1 MPDHAASHP
10 VSRRSMNTAAFAFP
24 LNVYARLLELREGRV
39 DYLHYGVFEAPDEP
53 VTVAQQ
59 RASDLMWQ
67 ALPGPCRLL
76 EVGVGLG
83 TTLARLRAAGYEATG
98 ITPDAAQIQ
107 AARERCAGTIAV
119 EQSRLED
126 FDRGAGQWQALLF
139 QESGQYIAP
148 VALFEA
154 ADRLLHEGASS
165 IVVMDEF
172 ALDRRE
178 DGDHGL
184 HALGA
189 FCALAARRGWTLT
202 KRVDLSR
209 QARPTLD
216 YLRSG
221 LETLAQ
227 PLAADLGI
235 AHEELATLAASIRR
249 YQRLYDEGVY
259 GYALLRFDR
268 AARPEDRLVETGPAQ
283 APAMRQLFSDVF
295 RHEMS
300 PEHWHWKYGD
310 GRGRGIALMRGDRM
324 LAHYGGVTRRVLCR
338 GEAVLASQSC
348 DVMVDQR
355 GRSGLVRHGPMA
367 QVASTFLETQLGW
380 GQPHRLGFGFPSDR
394 AFGAA
399 ERLGLYAAV
408 DTVMRASWPPAAR
421 SASAS
426 EVAEELR
433 AADLA
438 PGGRRCAAVDGLWH
452 GMAESLRDAIV
463 GVRDS
468 AWLHHRYFARPGV
481 SYRAFYLRRRWTR
494 RPVGVVVLRRH
505 ERHLEVL
512 DLVGPPTAFAAL
524 IAQARRHAADA
535 ALERVDCW
543 ITTSQL
549 HLLSAID
556 PPAFTATPMGITV
569 PANVHTPG
577 PVDDLRGR
585 WFLLAGD
592 ADFT

>member
-1 MPDHAASHP
+1 MSL
-10 VSRRSMNTAAFAFP
+10 SAAFVFP
-24 LNVYARLLELREGRV
+24 LNVYAHLLELREGRV
-39 DYLHYGVFEAPDEP
+39 DYLHYGVFQSPDEP
-53 VTVAQQ
+53 VAVAQQ
-59 RASDLMWQ
+59 LASDLVHEV
-67 ALPGPCRLL
+67 LPAPCRLL
-76 EVGVGLG
+76 EVGIGLG
-83 TTLARLRAAGYEATG
+83 TTQAHLRSAGYAATG
-98 ITPDAAQIQ
+98 ITPDGAQIH
-107 AARERCAGTIAV
+107 AARERYADTIAV

-126 FDRGAGQWQALLF
+126 YDRDAGQWQALLF
-139 QESGQYIAP
+139 QESGQYIPP

-154 ADRLLHEGASS
+154 ADRLLHDGPST

-178 DGDHGL
+178 DAHHGL
-184 HALGA
+184 HSLGA
-189 FCALAARRGWTLT
+189 FCTLAARRGWTLT
-202 KRVDLSR
+202 KRVDLS
-209 QARPTLD
+209 QQVRPSLD
-216 YLRSG
+216 YLQRG
-221 LETLAQ
+221 LEAVAE
-227 PLAADLGI
+227 PLMADLGI
-235 AHEELATLAASIRR
+235 TQEQLALLAASNRR

-268 AARPEDRLVETGPAQ
+268 PAKPAERLVDIGPEHA
-283 APAMRQLFSDVF
+283 AAMRQLFADVF

-310 GRGRGIALMRGDRM
+310 GRGRGVGLMRGERM

-338 GEAVLASQSC
+338 GQPVLASQSC
-348 DVMVDQR
+348 DVMVDRR
-355 GRSGLVRHGPMA
+355 GQAGLVRHGPMS

-408 DTVMRASWPPAAR
+408 DAVTRASWPAAVR
-421 SASAS
+421 RGGD
-426 EVAEELR
+426 VADELR
-433 AADLA
+433 PADLE
-438 PGGRRCAAVDGLWH
+438 PGGRRRAVVDGLW
-452 GMAESLRDAIV
+452 GLMAESLRDAV
-463 GVRDS
+463 VCVRDA

-481 SYRAFYLRRRWTR
+481 TYEAFYLRRRWTR

-505 ERHLEVL
+505 EGHLEVL
-512 DLVGPPTAFAAL
+512 DLVGPPSAFPAL
-524 IAQARRHAADA
+524 IAQARRRAAECG
-535 ALERVDCW
+535 LQRVDCW
-543 ITTSQL
+543 ITVSQL

-556 PPAFTATPMGITV
+556 PPAFTATPLGITV

-577 PVDDLRGR
+577 PVDEVKDR

>member
-1 MPDHAASHP
+1 
-10 VSRRSMNTAAFAFP
+10 MNTAAFAFP
-24 LNVYARLLELREGRV
+24 LNVYAHLLELREGRV
-39 DYLHYGVFEAPDEP
+39 DYLHHGVFQAPDEP
-53 VTVAQQ
+53 VQVAQQ
-59 RASDLMWQ
+59 RASDLVHD

-76 EVGVGLG
+76 EVGIGLG
-83 TTLARLRAAGYEATG
+83 TTLARLRAAGYAATG
-98 ITPDAAQIQ
+98 ITPDGAQIQ
-107 AARERCAGTIAV
+107 AARERYADTIAV
-119 EQSRLED
+119 EQARLED

-139 QESGQYIAP
+139 QESGQYVAA

-154 ADRLLHEGASS
+154 ADRLLHDGPST
-165 IVVMDEF
+165 IVVTDEF

-178 DGDHGL
+178 DGHHGL

-202 KRVDLSR
+202 KRVDLS
-209 QARPTLD
+209 QQVRPSLD
-216 YLRSG
+216 YLQRG
-221 LETLAQ
+221 LEASAQ
-227 PLAADLGI
+227 PLVADLGI
-235 AHEELATLAASIRR
+235 TPEQLASLAASVRR

-268 AARPEDRLVETGPAQ
+268 PAKPEERLVETGPAH
-283 APAMRQLFSDVF
+283 AAAMRQLFADVF

-338 GEAVLASQSC
+338 GEPVLASQSC

-355 GRSGLVRHGPMA
+355 GRTGLVRHGPMA

-408 DTVMRASWPPAAR
+408 DSVTRASWPPASR
-421 SASAS
+421 SGSGP

-438 PGGRRCAAVDGLWH
+438 PGGRRRAAVDDLWQQ
-452 GMAESLRDAIV
+452 MAESLRDAVV
-463 GVRDS
+463 GVRDA
-468 AWLHHRYFARPGV
+468 AWLQHRYFARPGV
-481 SYRAFYLRRRWTR
+481 SYEAFYLRRRWTR
-494 RPVGVVVLRRH
+494 RPVGVLVLRRH

-512 DLVGPPTAFAAL
+512 DLVGPPAAFAAL
-524 IAQARRHAADA
+524 IAQARRHAAA
-535 ALERVDCW
+535 CALERVDCW

-549 HLLSAID
+549 HRLSAID

-577 PVDDLRGR
+577 PVEAVKDR